1 MGLYSDLYESFGYL
15 CGIQLI
21 AHINLVASQVA
32 QWEESAK
39 QEMWVGSTS
48 ESGRS
53 PGEENGNQ
61 LQYSCLGNPMDRG
74 TWWATVQG
82 GHKRVGHNLV
92 SKQQQ
97 CMVSREQARVKSMLH
112 RGVGTQYGGN
122 PEIRGQDCISGSAS
136 VHLGESYLWH
146 VLHRRES
153 FSLAS
158 QAASL

>member
-74 TWWATVQG
+74 TWW
-82 GHKRVGHNLV
+82 GHKELHATECLNNNNKNNNNSSINLV
-92 SKQQQ
+92 
-97 CMVSREQARVKSMLH
+97 RA
-112 RGVGTQYGGN
+112 
-122 PEIRGQDCISGSAS
+122 D
-136 VHLGESYLWH
+136 
-146 VLHRRES
+146 VLK
-153 FSLAS
+153 A
-158 QAASL
+158 